1 MSRSG
6 SLIQQVLASSSKRK
20 KSSKP
25 KSKYGIN
32 PGDEIEEES
41 DAESSSDESEADDES
56 FNN

>member
-6 SLIQQVLASSSKRK
+6 SLIQQVLASSKRK